1 MTSPRRGATIER
13 SSPWP
18 LVLALV
24 GLDYFS
30 TLAYLPSI
38 AVEAAGPLA
47 PMAVLLVVVVTFL
60 LALPVYCYVIG
71 RSPHGHGAT
80 ALVEQTCP
88 GWRGK
93 ILVLTLLGFAAAD
106 FVITRSLSVA
116 DAATHLIH
124 NPHGQ
129 ALLARARP
137 WADWLLGGLGESAA
151 ERAAAWVTPQMVIT
165 LGLSILTFAFWW
177 QLRAGITH
185 RMLVVAT
192 LVVLAYLALSG
203 LLICGR
209 WPTSCATRP
218 SGRLG
223 ATRCWSRRRRAR
235 RPGTWWPAAGWGWR
249 SGAFRKWR
257 WD

>member
-1 MTSPRRGATIER
+1 MNATRRGPQAQR

-47 PMAVLLVVVVTFL
+47 PFAVLLVLAVTFL
-60 LALPVYCYVIG
+60 LALPVYSYVVR

-80 ALVEQTCP
+80 ALMEETCP

-129 ALLARARP
+129 QLI
-137 WADWLLGGLGESAA
+137 
-151 ERAAAWVTPQMVIT
+151 ERAGPGPM
-165 LGLSILTFAFWW
+165 
-177 QLRAGITH
+177 
-185 RMLVVAT
+185 
-192 LVVLAYLALSG
+192 
-203 LLICGR
+203 
-209 WPTSCATRP
+209 
-218 SGRLG
+218 
-223 ATRCWSRRRRAR
+223 RCS
-235 RPGTWWPAAGWGWR
+235 PG
-249 SGAFRKWR
+249 
-257 WD
+257 